1 MNTEIIAESG
11 NQNIWIKRRFNA
23 EKQQVYKLFTE
34 KEFQMQWQSAYLT
47 KFRFHRFDCTTG
59 GSFHSTHTGPDGLTY
74 GFRGVYHEL
83 IQNERIVKTS
93 EFLGLPFKV
102 LPTLEVLS
110 FEEQEGQTFL
120 SIQIICDSVVTRDA
134 MVQHG
139 MQTHFDAIFGVIDE
153 LLRHK

>member
-1 MNTEIIAESG
+1 MCI
-11 NQNIWIKRRFNA
+11 RDR
-23 EKQQVYKLFTE
+23 
-34 KEFQMQWQSAYLT
+34 
-47 KFRFHRFDCTTG
+47 
-59 GSFHSTHTGPDGLTY
+59 HTGPDGLTY
-74 GFRGVYHEL
+74 GFRGIYHEL